1 MEALAALGLAAGCAS
16 LVGRLQLGGLRLLS
30 AALPAKAASWGGVAP
45 TCLGAATVAASTAVH
60 PACSACGGGL
70 CLALR
75 LAAAAKAASP
85 PSRRATA
92 WLVFFGQLALL
103 PCVGLYSW
111 LAGGGRQ
118 TLPWT
123 DGRALVALLAL
134 HALLLRWHGGSE
146 AAEGGWAPGQ
156 GGRTLVAAVLHEA
169 AAAAGAAASLLGHP
183 FVLIYTACA
192 SAAAQFL

>member
-1 MEALAALGLAAGCAS
+1 MEGLAALALAAGCAS
-16 LVGRLQLGGLRLLS
+16 LVGGLQLAGLRLLS
-30 AALPAKAASWGGVAP
+30 AALPAKAASWGGAA
-45 TCLGAATVAASTAVH
+45 TSCLGAATVAASSAVH
-60 PACSACGGGL
+60 PACSACCGSL

-85 PSRRATA
+85 LSHRATA

-123 DGRALVALLAL
+123 DGRAFVALLAL
-134 HALLLRWHGGSE
+134 HALLLRCHSGSDV
-146 AAEGGWAPGQ
+146 AEGSRARGQ
-156 GGRTLVAAVLHEA
+156 TGRTLVAAALHEA